1 VVKKYSLRAKIRKGE
16 AMNGLNQAEKELINT
31 ACYGMSQDGRD
42 NFVRWTVL
50 HDCLRSTLKDL
61 VENLKNEGL
70 KEEWAIENVIELTE
84 VTLKR
89 IYSEPTNQ
97 D

>member
-1 VVKKYSLRAKIRKGE
+1 
-16 AMNGLNQAEKELINT
+16 MNGLNQTEKELINT
-31 ACYGMSQDGRD
+31 ACYRMSQDGRD
-42 NFVRWTVL
+42 NFMRWTVL
-50 HDCLRSTLKDL
+50 HDCLRTVLKNL
-61 VENLKNEGL
+61 VENLKKEGL
-70 KEEWAIENVIELTE
+70 KEKWAIENVIELAE